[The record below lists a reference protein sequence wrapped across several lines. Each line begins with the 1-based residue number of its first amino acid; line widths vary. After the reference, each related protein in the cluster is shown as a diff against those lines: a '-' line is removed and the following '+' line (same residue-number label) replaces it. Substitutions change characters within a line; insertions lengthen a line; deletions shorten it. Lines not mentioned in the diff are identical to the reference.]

1 MDQDLENTA
10 DDLELSASPE
20 LVNKP
25 AEVVQPV
32 VQPMDAAIAGE
43 APDTRFA
50 VNAPYW
56 LNGLHNKSGLE
67 LAEEINKVVSSKKL
81 QEEQDAIE
89 QILANY
95 PDALRFG
102 LVVISEKKHLD
113 EPHRKM
119 NLAEPKSLL
128 ESAFVRDKDGAYRPA
143 AGGRAILLDKG
154 DSLVLKNK
162 DAASYEAAVELAKAK
177 GWTAIKLN
185 GRPAMMEQAWIA
197 AKLAGIEVTN
207 YTPTKEAQD
216 KFVDR
221 LAAQRSESIAVISQ
235 AATEPSVS
243 AGNFEG
249 KILRFENGQAVQK
262 TGRDPDVTVRH
273 DISKLSKTLVVGEVA
288 SIKYDKD
295 GLGMVEDKAQEK
307 ALGR

>member
-1 MDQDLENTA
+1 MNQDLENTE
-10 DDLELSASPE
+10 DSLELRASPE
-20 LVNKP
+20 LLNKP
-25 AEVVQPV
+25 AEVVQP
-32 VQPMDAAIAGE
+32 MEATIAGE
-43 APDTRFA
+43 SPDTRFA

-56 LNGLHNKSGLE
+56 LNGLHNKAGLE

-95 PDALRFG
+95 PDARRFG
-102 LVVISEKKHLD
+102 LVVLSDKKHLD

-119 NLAEPKSLL
+119 NLAEPKSLM

-154 DSLVLKNK
+154 DSLTLKNK
-162 DAASYEAAVELAKAK
+162 DSASYEAAVELAKAK

-185 GRPAMMEQAWIA
+185 GRPAMMEQAWVA

-207 YTPTKEAQD
+207 YTPTKEAQA
-216 KFVDR
+216 KFADR
-221 LAAQRSESIAVISQ
+221 LAALQLANIFEINSV
-235 AATEPSVS
+235 ATDLSVS
-243 AGNFEG
+243 TGNFEG

-273 DISKLSKTLVVGEVA
+273 DVSKLSKTLIVGEVV

-307 ALGR
+307 AIGR

>member
-1 MDQDLENTA
+1 MDQDLENTE
-10 DDLELSASPE
+10 DSLELRASPE
-20 LVNKP
+20 LLNKP
-25 AEVVQPV
+25 AEVVQP
-32 VQPMDAAIAGE
+32 MEATIAGE
-43 APDTRFA
+43 SPDTRFA

-56 LNGLHNKSGLE
+56 LNGLHNKAGLE

-81 QEEQDAIE
+81 EEKQDTIE

-95 PDALRFG
+95 PDARRFG
-102 LVVISEKKHLD
+102 LAVIAEKKHLD

-119 NLAEPKSLL
+119 NLAEPKSLQ
-128 ESAFVRDKDGAYRPA
+128 ESAFVRDKDGVYRPA

-197 AKLAGIEVTN
+197 AMLAGIEVTN
-207 YTPTKEAQD
+207 YTPTKEAQA
-216 KFVDR
+216 KFADR
-221 LAAQRSESIAVISQ
+221 VAALQLANIIEINSV
-235 AATEPSVS
+235 ATELSVS
-243 AGNFEG
+243 TGNFEG

-273 DISKLSKTLVVGEVA
+273 DVSKLSKTLIVGEVV

-307 ALGR
+307 AIGR

>member
-1 MDQDLENTA
+1 MNQDLENTEE
-10 DDLELSASPE
+10 DLELRASPE
-20 LVNKP
+20 LLNKP
-25 AEVVQPV
+25 TEV
-32 VQPMDAAIAGE
+32 VQPMDATISGE
-43 APDTRFA
+43 SPDTRFA

-56 LNGLHNKSGLE
+56 LNGLHNKAGLE

-81 QEEQDAIE
+81 EEEQDTIE

-95 PDALRFG
+95 PDARRFG
-102 LVVISEKKHLD
+102 LAVIAEKKHLD

-143 AGGRAILLDKG
+143 AGGRAVLLDKG

-207 YTPTKEAQD
+207 YAPTKEAQA
-216 KFVDR
+216 KFADR
-221 LAAQRSESIAVISQ
+221 VAAQQLDNTVAINRVEA
-235 AATEPSVS
+235 SVS
-243 AGNFEG
+243 AGSFEG

-273 DISKLSKTLVVGEVA
+273 DISKLSKALVVGEVA

-295 GLGMVEDKAQEK
+295 GRGMVEDKAQEK

>member
-1 MDQDLENTA
+1 MDQDLENTV
-10 DDLELSASPE
+10 DDLELRASPE
-20 LVNKP
+20 QVNER
-25 AEVVQPV
+25 AETVQL
-32 VQPMDAAIAGE
+32 MDAAIAGE

-56 LNGLHNKSGLE
+56 LNGLHNQAGLE
-67 LAEEINKVVSSKKL
+67 LAEEINKVLASKKL
-81 QEEQDAIE
+81 QEEKDAIE

-95 PDALRFG
+95 PDARRFG
-102 LVVISEKKHLD
+102 LAVISEKKHLD

-119 NLAEPKSLL
+119 NLAEPNSLL
-128 ESAFVRDKDGAYRPA
+128 ENAFVRDKDGAYRPA

-162 DAASYEAAVELAKAK
+162 DAASYEAAVELARAK

-207 YTPTKEAQD
+207 YQPTKEAQA
-216 KFVDR
+216 KFADR
-221 LAAQRSESIAVISQ
+221 VAAQKSENIIEINRVEG
-235 AATEPSVS
+235 EPSVS
-243 AGNFEG
+243 VGSFEG

-262 TGRDPDVTVRH
+262 TGREPDITVRH
-273 DISKLSKTLVVGEVA
+273 DISKLSKVLVVGEVA

-295 GLGMVEDKAQEK
+295 GRSLVEDKIQEK

>member
-1 MDQDLENTA
+1 MDQDLENTEE
-10 DDLELSASPE
+10 DLELRASPE
-20 LVNKP
+20 LLNQP
-25 AEVVQPV
+25 AEVVQA
-32 VQPMDAAIAGE
+32 MDAAIAGE

-56 LNGLHNKSGLE
+56 LNGLHNQAGLA
-67 LAEEINKVVSSKKL
+67 LADEINKVVASKKL
-81 QEEQDAIE
+81 QEEQEAIE

-95 PDALRFG
+95 PDARRFG

-185 GRPAMMEQAWIA
+185 GKPAMMEQAWIA

-207 YTPTKEAQD
+207 YQPTKEAQA
-216 KFVDR
+216 KFADR
-221 LAAQRSESIAVISQ
+221 VAAQKLENITEINRVE
-235 AATEPSVS
+235 TEPSVS
-243 AGNFEG
+243 SGNFEG

-295 GLGMVEDKAQEK
+295 GRGMVDDKLQEK

>member
-1 MDQDLENTA
+1 LDQDLENTV
-10 DDLELSASPE
+10 DDLELRAAHE
-20 LVNKP
+20 LIKEHV
-25 AEVVQPV
+25 
-32 VQPMDAAIAGE
+32 AAANPIDTAMAGE

-56 LNGLHNKSGLE
+56 LNGLHNLAGLE
-67 LAEEINKVVSSKKL
+67 LAEEINKVISSKKL
-81 QEEQDAIE
+81 EEEQNAIE
-89 QILANY
+89 QILAANY
-95 PDALRFG
+95 PDGRRFG
-102 LVVISEKKHLD
+102 LTVISEKKHID

-207 YTPTKEAQD
+207 YLPTKEAQA
-216 KFVDR
+216 KFADR
-221 LAAQRSESIAVISQ
+221 LAAHQLDNTVAINRVE
-235 AATEPSVS
+235 TEPSVS
-243 AGNFEG
+243 SGSFEG

-273 DISKLSKTLVVGEVA
+273 DISKLSKTLIVGEVA
-288 SIKYDKD
+288 TIKYDKD
-295 GLGMVEDKAQEK
+295 GHGIVEGKMQEK
-307 ALGR
+307 ALTR

>member
-10 DDLELSASPE
+10 DDLELRASPE
-20 LVNKP
+20 LVNQP
-25 AEVVQPV
+25 AEV

-43 APDTRFA
+43 ALDTRFA

-56 LNGLHNKSGLE
+56 LNGLHNKAGLA

-81 QEEQDAIE
+81 EEERDAIE
-89 QILANY
+89 QILAVNY
-95 PDALRFG
+95 PDAHRLG
-102 LVVISEKKHLD
+102 LTVISEKKHLD

-128 ESAFVRDKDGAYRPA
+128 ESAFVRDKNGAYRPA
-143 AGGRAILLDKG
+143 AGGRAVLLDKG

-207 YTPTKEAQD
+207 YTPTKEAQA
-216 KFVDR
+216 KFADR
-221 LAAQRSESIAVISQ
+221 LAAQQLGNIVAINRVE
-235 AATEPSVS
+235 TEPSVS
-243 AGNFEG
+243 AGDFEG
-249 KILRFENGQAVQK
+249 KILRFEGGQAVQK
-262 TGRDPDVTVRH
+262 IGRDPDVTVRH
-273 DISKLSKTLVVGEVA
+273 DISKLSKTLIVGEVA
-288 SIKYDKD
+288 TIKYDK
-295 GLGMVEDKAQEK
+295 GGHGIVEVKTQEK
-307 ALGR
+307 ALSR

>member
-1 MDQDLENTA
+1 MDQDLENSQE
-10 DDLELSASPE
+10 DLELRASPE
-20 LVNKP
+20 LLNKP
-25 AEVVQPV
+25 AEVVQP
-32 VQPMDAAIAGE
+32 MEATIAGE
-43 APDTRFA
+43 SPDRRFA

-56 LNGLHNKSGLE
+56 LNGLHNKAGLE
-67 LAEEINKVVSSKKL
+67 MAEEINKVVASKKL
-81 QEEQDAIE
+81 QDEQDAIE

-95 PDALRFG
+95 PDARRFG
-102 LVVISEKKHLD
+102 LAVVSEKKHLD

-128 ESAFVRDKDGAYRPA
+128 ENAFVRDKDGAYRPA

-154 DSLVLKNK
+154 DSLTLKNK
-162 DAASYEAAVELAKAK
+162 DSASYDAAVELAKAK

-185 GRPAMMEQAWIA
+185 GRPAMMEQAWVA

-207 YTPTKEAQD
+207 YTPTKEAQA
-216 KFVDR
+216 KFADR
-221 LAAQRSESIAVISQ
+221 VAALQLANIFEINSV
-235 AATEPSVS
+235 ATDLSVS
-243 AGNFEG
+243 TGNFEG

-273 DISKLSKTLVVGEVA
+273 DVSKLSKTLIVGEVV

-307 ALGR
+307 AIGR

>member
-1 MDQDLENTA
+1 MVQDLENTV
-10 DDLELSASPE
+10 DDLELRASPE
-20 LVNKP
+20 LLNLP
-25 AEVVQPV
+25 AEVVQAI
-32 VQPMDAAIAGE
+32 DAAIAGE

-56 LNGLHNKSGLE
+56 LNGLHNQAGLA

-95 PDALRFG
+95 PEAIRFG
-102 LVVISEKKHLD
+102 LAVISEKKHLN

-143 AGGRAILLDKG
+143 AGGREILLDKG

-185 GRPAMMEQAWIA
+185 GKPAMMEQAWIA

-216 KFVDR
+216 KFADR
-221 LAAQRSESIAVISQ
+221 VAAQKLENIVEINRVE
-235 AATEPSVS
+235 TEPSVS

-273 DISKLSKTLVVGEVA
+273 DISKLSKALIVGEVVT
-288 SIKYDKD
+288 IKYDKN
-295 GLGMVEDKAQEK
+295 GHGIIEGKAQEM
-307 ALGR
+307 AIGR

>member
-1 MDQDLENTA
+1 MDQDLENTV
-10 DDLELSASPE
+10 DDLELRASPE
-20 LVNKP
+20 QVNER
-25 AEVVQPV
+25 AETVQL
-32 VQPMDAAIAGE
+32 MDAAIAGE

-56 LNGLHNKSGLE
+56 LNGLHNQAGLE
-67 LAEEINKVVSSKKL
+67 LAEEINKVLASKKL
-81 QEEQDAIE
+81 QEEKDVIE

-95 PDALRFG
+95 PDARRFG
-102 LVVISEKKHLD
+102 LAVISEKKHLD

-119 NLAEPKSLL
+119 NLAEPKSLQ

-207 YTPTKEAQD
+207 YLPNKEAQA
-216 KFVDR
+216 KFADR
-221 LAAQRSESIAVISQ
+221 LAAQKSENIVEINRVE
-235 AATEPSVS
+235 TELSVS

-262 TGRDPDVTVRH
+262 MGRDPDVTVRH
-273 DISKLSKTLVVGEVA
+273 DISKLSKTLVIGEVA
-288 SIKYDKD
+288 SIKYDED
-295 GLGMVEDKAQEK
+295 GRGTVQDKVQEK